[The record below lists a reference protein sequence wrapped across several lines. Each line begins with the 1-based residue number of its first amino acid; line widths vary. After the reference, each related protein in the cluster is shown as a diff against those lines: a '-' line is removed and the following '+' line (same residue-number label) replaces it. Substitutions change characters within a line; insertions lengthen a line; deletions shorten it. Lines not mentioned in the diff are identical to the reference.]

1 MAMDGFNRPA
11 RGSVKRRSLQWK
23 FFRAAHIL
31 RRVIDT
37 EEKLD
42 GLLPALRAA
51 PWIALDTEADSLHA
65 YPEKLCLLQISSEGV
80 EALVDPLAR
89 IEMAPLLKIFHDHE
103 LIMHGADYDLRLLR
117 KAFDFK
123 PTAIFDT
130 MLAARLI
137 GCREFGLGN
146 LVQKYLGVK
155 LEKGPQKAD
164 WSRRPLTPR
173 MEEYARNDT
182 RFLKP
187 LADILRKELE
197 AKGRLGWH
205 EEACGRLIEE
215 CSIVKTPDP
224 DQVWRVKGSYHL
236 GPNALAVLRDIWHW
250 REKEAVAANKPPY
263 FILQPDTMIAISI
276 AAIEGRPIESLIPK
290 RFSPRRQATLL
301 KAVQKGVHSADKP
314 QLIRAAHYRQT
325 AEEKRRYH
333 ELEKKRNKRAHDL
346 GIDATI
352 IASRAELVQ
361 LARNGGAEENGLMK
375 WQSELL
381 K

>member
-1 MAMDGFNRPA
+1 M
-11 RGSVKRRSLQWK
+11 
-23 FFRAAHIL
+23 
-31 RRVIDT
+31 IDT
-37 EEKLD
+37 EEKLE

-80 EALVDPLAR
+80 EALVDPLAP
-89 IEMAPLLKIFHDHE
+89 IQLAPLLKIFHDHQ

-137 GCREFGLGN
+137 GIREFGLGN

-164 WSRRPLTPR
+164 WARRPLTPR

-187 LADILRKELE
+187 LADLLRQELE
-197 AKGRLGWH
+197 HKGRLKWH
-205 EEACGRLIEE
+205 SEACRRLVEE
-215 CSIVKTPDP
+215 CSIVRTADP
-224 DQVWRVKGSYHL
+224 DLVWRVKGSYHL
-236 GPNALAVLRDIWHW
+236 GPPALAVLRELWHW
-250 REKEAVAANKPPY
+250 REKEAVASNKPPY

-276 AAIEGRPIESLIPK
+276 AAVEGRSVEPLIPK
-290 RFSPRRQATLL
+290 RFSPRRQSTLI
-301 KAVQKGVHSADKP
+301 KAVQKGVHSPDKP
-314 QLIRAAHYRQT
+314 QLIRTTHYRQS

-346 GIDATI
+346 GIDPTI
-352 IASRAELVQ
+352 IASRADLVQ
-361 LARNGGAEENGLMK
+361 LARNGASEQNGLMS
-375 WQSELL
+375 WQGELL
-381 K
+381 H

>member
-1 MAMDGFNRPA
+1 
-11 RGSVKRRSLQWK
+11 
-23 FFRAAHIL
+23 
-31 RRVIDT
+31 VIDT
-37 EEKLD
+37 EEKLEA
-42 GLLPALRAA
+42 LLPALRAV

-80 EALVDPLAR
+80 EALVDPLAQ
-89 IEMAPLLKIFHDHE
+89 IQLTPLLRIFHDHQ

-123 PTAIFDT
+123 PTAIYDT
-130 MLAARLI
+130 MIAARLI
-137 GCREFGLGN
+137 GSREFGLGD

-187 LADILRKELE
+187 IADILRQELE
-197 AKGRLGWH
+197 NKGRLKWH
-205 EEACGRLIEE
+205 EEACQRLIEE

-224 DQVWRVKGSYHL
+224 DHVWRVKGSYHL
-236 GPNALAVLRDIWHW
+236 GPNALAVLRELWHW
-250 REKEAVAANKPPY
+250 REKEAVASNKPPY
-263 FILQPDTMIAISI
+263 FILQPDTMIEMSI
-276 AAIEGRPIESLIPK
+276 AAVEGRTVEPFIPK

-301 KAVQKGVHSADKP
+301 KAVQKGVHSPDKP
-314 QLIRAAHYRQT
+314 QLVRAAHYRQS

-333 ELEKKRNKRAHDL
+333 ELERKRNKRAHEL
-346 GIDATI
+346 GIDPTI
-352 IASRAELVQ
+352 IASRADLVQ
-361 LARNGGAEENGLMK
+361 LARNGAHDDEGDTLMK

>member
-1 MAMDGFNRPA
+1 MQQLP
-11 RGSVKRRSLQWK
+11 
-23 FFRAAHIL
+23 IL

-37 EEKLD
+37 EEKL
-42 GLLPALRAA
+42 GALLPALRAA

-65 YPEKLCLLQISSEGV
+65 YPEKLCLLQVSSEGV
-80 EALVDPLAR
+80 EALIDPLAKLDLG
-89 IEMAPLLKIFHDHE
+89 ALLEIFHDHQ

-130 MLAARLI
+130 MLAARLT

-146 LVQKYLGVK
+146 LVHKYLGVK

-164 WSRRPLTPR
+164 WARRPLTPR

-187 LADILRKELE
+187 LADILRQELDG
-197 AKGRLGWH
+197 KGRLKWH
-205 EEACGRLIEE
+205 EEACRRLIED
-215 CSIVKTPDP
+215 CSIVRTPDP
-224 DQVWRVKGSYHL
+224 DVVWRVKGSFHL
-236 GPNALAVLRDIWHW
+236 SPHALAVLREIWHW

-263 FILQPDTMIAISI
+263 FILQPDTMLSISI
-276 AAIEGRPIESLIPK
+276 AAVDGKPFEPLIPK
-290 RFSPRRQATLL
+290 RFSPRRQATLV
-301 KAVQKGVHSADKP
+301 KAVQKGLNSSDRP
-314 QLIRAAHYRQT
+314 QVLRTTHYRQT

-346 GIDATI
+346 GIDPTI

-361 LARNGGAEENGLMK
+361 LARNGASGDNGLMA
-375 WQSELL
+375 WQSDLL
-381 K
+381 N

>member
-1 MAMDGFNRPA
+1 
-11 RGSVKRRSLQWK
+11 
-23 FFRAAHIL
+23 L

-37 EEKLD
+37 EEKL
-42 GLLPALRAA
+42 GALLPVLRAV

-80 EALVDPLAR
+80 EAIVDPLAK
-89 IEMAPLLKIFHDHE
+89 IELQPLLTILHDHE

-123 PTAIFDT
+123 PIAIFDT
-130 MLAARLI
+130 MLAARLV

-146 LVQKYLGVK
+146 LVHKYLGVK

-187 LADILRKELE
+187 LADILRKELHDR
-197 AKGRLGWH
+197 GRLKWH
-205 EEACGRLIEE
+205 SEACERLIED
-215 CSIVKTPDP
+215 CSVVRQPDP
-224 DQVWRVKGSYHL
+224 DTVWRVKGSFHL
-236 GPNALAVLRDIWHW
+236 GPNALAVLRELWHW
-250 REKEAVAANKPPY
+250 REKEAVAANRPPY
-263 FILQPDTMIAISI
+263 FILQPDLMITMSI
-276 AAIEGRPIESLIPK
+276 AAAEGRPVDEIVPK

-301 KAVQKGVHSADKP
+301 KAVHKGLQAHDKP
-314 QLIRAAHYRQT
+314 QPLRTAHYRQT
-325 AEEKRRYH
+325 AEEKKRYH
-333 ELEKKRNKRAHDL
+333 DLEKKRNKRAHDL

-361 LARNGGAEENGLMK
+361 LARNNGHHEQNTLMK
-375 WQSELL
+375 WQAELL